1 MQLFS
6 ITSIFQIFE
15 SWDDTLTNYEF
26 FLPWRQTSTWSKY
39 SDQRFIIAIKTME
52 GLFIYL
58 TAVNIS
64 EISEKTA
71 SVTLR
76 EFCFFVRIYKLR

>member
-1 MQLFS
+1 M
-6 ITSIFQIFE
+6 
-15 SWDDTLTNYEF
+15 
-26 FLPWRQTSTWSKY
+26 
-39 SDQRFIIAIKTME
+39 AIKTME

-58 TAVNIS
+58 TVVNIS

-71 SVTLR
+71 SATLR